1 MMNKTI
7 EELEKELREAKSSLS
22 YHKNKGKRARRRRGQ
37 SPKAREYALAQQII
51 WNDEK
56 RAMSH
61 VIAKL
66 TTTNDEDYREARNQA
81 YRMPIEDVRDLAK
94 GHEKEIAED
103 IKQRQE
109 KRKATADQHAITK
122 MVDVGSSPDTPAPI
136 PVRKAKPKSPNRI
149 SIQGPKPNYGSS
161 TIQPE
166 RDYTTGETYAAVRVK
181 TTTLRLAK
189 EVVSTKTGFDG
200 LSDEQVVGHILSR
213 YLQDN
218 S

>member
-1 MMNKTI
+1 V
-7 EELEKELREAKSSLS
+7 
-22 YHKNKGKRARRRRGQ
+22 
-37 SPKAREYALAQQII
+37 

-56 RAMSH
+56 RAMAH

-66 TTTNDEDYREARNQA
+66 TTTNDKDYKEALNQA

-94 GHEKEIAED
+94 GHEKEVVED
-103 IKQRQE
+103 VKRRQE
-109 KRKATADQHAITK
+109 KRKANEA
-122 MVDVGSSPDTPAPI
+122 
-136 PVRKAKPKSPNRI
+136 RKKEIPKSPNRI
-149 SIQGPKPNYGSS
+149 FIQSAKPNYGSS
-161 TIQPE
+161 TIQPKKVQPQSQN
-166 RDYTTGETYAAVRVK
+166 RSCGDSADRYIYVPVK
-181 TTTLRLAK
+181 PTTLRLAK

>member
-1 MMNKTI
+1 MNKTI
-7 EELEKELREAKSSLS
+7 EELEKELHTTKSKLS
-22 YHKNKGKRARRRRGQ
+22 YYKNRNKHKPKGRQKPSPTVRERG
-37 SPKAREYALAQQII
+37 LAQQIV

-56 RAMSH
+56 RAMAH

-66 TTTNDEDYREARNQA
+66 TTTNDKDYKEALNQA